1 MIILCLSTIS
11 KTQPKKQP
19 DLGGTQDNGPGD
31 DRGRR
36 RGGSNLRNVGH
47 GDDWGR
53 RRDGSAPPFK
63 KARRS
68 FYGIGVLQRNWWV
81 GNKPSMGRARAAQ
94 AANKI
99 QGLYRIHSAK
109 CSADRRRLARGLSF
123 IAAREVAKM
132 TKDPSTL
139 KIGEYEMKQVRLFM
153 ADDIEGGMAKK

>member
-1 MIILCLSTIS
+1 M
-11 KTQPKKQP
+11 
-19 DLGGTQDNGPGD
+19 
-31 DRGRR
+31 
-36 RGGSNLRNVGH
+36 RNVGH

-63 KARRS
+63 KAKGRYSGHWSLRMWDYRRT
-68 FYGIGVLQRNWWV
+68 
-81 GNKPSMGRARAAQ
+81 Q

-109 CSADRRRLARGLSF
+109 CSANRRRLARGLSF

-139 KIGEYEMKQVRLFM
+139 KIGEYEIKQVRLFM
-153 ADDIEGGMAKK
+153 AGDIKGGMAKK

>member
-19 DLGGTQDNGPGD
+19 DLGGTQDNGPGG

-36 RGGSNLRNVGH
+36 RGGSDLRNVGH

-63 KARRS
+63 KTKGR
-68 FYGIGVLQRNWWV
+68 YHGHWWLRMWKYEP
-81 GNKPSMGRARAAQ
+81 GMGRIQ

-109 CSADRRRLARGLSF
+109 CSADRRRLERGLSF

-132 TKDPSTL
+132 TKDPGTL
-139 KIGEYEMKQVRLFM
+139 KIGEYEMKQAVY
-153 ADDIEGGMAKK
+153 GG